1 MKWPIV
7 VLVALTGL
15 IGGCASD
22 VDPTAGPTDPVNTD
36 PKTPTA
42 TEPAVSVHVGVVD
55 KGAGDLVPAPATEAN
70 TRPRKR
76 MNVEQL
82 DRSIRLVTGGIGWD
96 INETNQFERLA
107 ATLGRPDFR
116 QTVQEDLTPSP
127 VFQKFLDDASRA
139 VCTQLVEVDL
149 GRPEDER
156 TLLVHVSAE
165 DTMDSAPDAVEA
177 NLRRLLLKYHGVM
190 VAEGAPELE
199 RWRWLF
205 KSVVHLTQDPMQ
217 AWRSVCIALIN
228 HPDFY
233 SF

>member
-1 MKWPIV
+1 MTLRIV
-7 VLVALTGL
+7 LIVALSGL
-15 IGGCASD
+15 IGACASD
-22 VDPTAGPTDPVNTD
+22 VQPAPVQPDPVNTD
-36 PKTPTA
+36 PKTPT
-42 TEPAVSVHVGVVD
+42 TDEPAVGVHVGVVD
-55 KGAGDLVPAPATEAN
+55 KGEGELVPASAYEAD

-76 MNVEQL
+76 LNVEQL

-96 INETNQFERLA
+96 IGANNQFERLA
-107 ATLGRPDFR
+107 ATLGRPDYR

-139 VCTQLVEVDL
+139 VCAELAEVEL
-149 GRPEDER
+149 ERPQDER

-165 DTMDSAPDAVEA
+165 DTLESAPEAVEA
-177 NLRRLLLKYHGVM
+177 NLRTLLLAYHGVK

-217 AWRSVCIALIN
+217 AWRGICVALIN